1 MLTLWV
7 KWYGWEINIPKSI
20 IGSSFAATLWFSALF
35 ILEIPLV
42 PIILRSSMR
51 QVKRDWGLGHCAV
64 THYPMYQY
72 LVGHIFILFF
82 LLFQCDTWNWELL
95 IFYCCSSVLVVL
107 FCALPLLTSVSSFF
121 EFFGAVC
128 LYISCV
134 IFFGTREISLS
145 LHCVFRGRGVTVFL
159 SFRGFRFS
167 RCRAGEWANDKIPY
181 HGERLHLSLWDTCI
195 PLSWSRS

>member
-72 LVGHIFILFF
+72 LVGHIFIFIF
-82 LLFQCDTWNWELL
+82 LAFQCDTWNWELL

-134 IFFGTREISLS
+134 IILWDARDISFAALRLS
-145 LHCVFRGRGVTVFL
+145 GERSHCVLVFPRVSFFEMSRGGV
-159 SFRGFRFS
+159 SQ
-167 RCRAGEWANDKIPY
+167 W
-181 HGERLHLSLWDTCI
+181 
-195 PLSWSRS
+195 